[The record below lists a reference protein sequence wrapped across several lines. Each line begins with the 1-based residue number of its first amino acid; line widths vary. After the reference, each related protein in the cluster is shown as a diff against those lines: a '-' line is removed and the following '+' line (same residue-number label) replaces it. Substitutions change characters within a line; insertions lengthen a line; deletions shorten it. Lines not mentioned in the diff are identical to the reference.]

1 MSEKKFYNIGP
12 SFSTAAHHFSLAGQ
26 IRRGFKSKNPSV
38 INCVGDRQKLF
49 ITLLKFNL
57 LFHFRNA
64 VFQKTV
70 LHYVDKSFVIIIQQ
84 PATAVDATLNC
95 WTRCYKTFY
104 DRNARVFGIS

>member
-26 IRRGFKSKNPSV
+26 IRRGFKLKNPGA
-38 INCVGDRQKLF
+38 INFCVGDRQKLF
-49 ITLLKFNL
+49 ITFLKFNL

-70 LHYVDKSFVIIIQQ
+70 LHYVDKCLVVVIQQ
-84 PATAVDATLNC
+84 FAAAVDATLLS
-95 WTRCYKTFY
+95 WLQCYKLFTSVIY
-104 DRNARVFGIS
+104 KWSY